1 MHFLQAVIIALN
13 SIWANK
19 LRSFLTLIGVAIGVL
34 TVVAVVAV
42 IDGMNSYV
50 AELFSAMGSSTFV
63 VDKFGIITDQDD
75 FFEAL
80 KRRDITVDDLEAL
93 QRSCDLC
100 DLIGGGTAPLDL
112 RVKHGNDYV
121 SGCIVKGTTS
131 NYIEVTDFNIDYGRS
146 FSPEDDER
154 NRAVAVI
161 GPDVAE
167 NLFPGLD
174 PLGRDIKIGG
184 YYFRIIGVGERRG
197 SFIGVNLDN
206 WAIIPLSA
214 YGKYFGSGE
223 TISIFAR
230 PREPKLLQ
238 QAQDQVR
245 LVLRARR
252 HLKYNDPDDFS
263 ILTSESYLSLYR
275 NLTSL
280 AFMVMIIISSI
291 ALVVAGIVIMNIML
305 VAVTERTREIGI
317 RKAMG
322 ARRRDILWQFLVES
336 ATIAF
341 CGGFFGIIVGHLMAQ
356 SLKAATSMPA
366 AVEPWSVLLAIL
378 VTSSAGIIFGIYPA
392 LKAARLDPIE
402 ALRYE

>member
-1 MHFLQAVIIALN
+1 MIALH

-19 LRSFLTLIGVAIGVL
+19 LRSFLTLLGVAIGVL

-42 IDGMNSYV
+42 IDGMNRYV
-50 AELFSAMGSSTFV
+50 AELFSSMGSSTFI
-63 VDKFGIITDQDD
+63 VDKFGVITSQDE
-75 FFEAL
+75 FFKAL
-80 KRRDITVDDLEAL
+80 KRKDLTADDLRAL
-93 QRSCDLC
+93 RKSCDLC
-100 DLIGGGTAPLDL
+100 DLIGGGTPPLDL
-112 RVKHGNDYV
+112 PVKYRNDYI
-121 SGCIVKGTTS
+121 SNCIVKGITS
-131 NYIEVTDFNIDYGRS
+131 NYVEITDLDLDYGRS

-154 NRAVAVI
+154 NRSVTVV

-174 PLGRDIKIGG
+174 PIGRDIKIGG

-197 SFIGVNLDN
+197 SFIGINQDN
-206 WAIIPLSA
+206 WAVIPLSA
-214 YGKYFGSGE
+214 YDKYFGAKE
-223 TISIFAR
+223 TITIFAR
-230 PREPKLLQ
+230 AKRPNLLQ

-263 ILTSESYLSLYR
+263 IMTSESYLSLYR
-275 NLTSL
+275 NLTSM
-280 AFMVMIIISSI
+280 AFLVMIIISSV

-322 ARRRDILWQFLVES
+322 AKRRDILWQFLVES
-336 ATIAF
+336 ATIAL
-341 CGGFFGIIVGHLMAQ
+341 CGGLIGIILGQLIAHSVS
-356 SLKAATSMPA
+356 SLTSLPATMKL
-366 AVEPWSVLLAIL
+366 WSVVLAIL
-378 VTSSAGIIFGIYPA
+378 VTSSAGIIFGLYPA

>member
-1 MHFLQAVIIALN
+1 MHFLQGVMIALH

-19 LRSFLTLIGVAIGVL
+19 LRSFLTLLGVAIGVL

-42 IDGMNSYV
+42 IDGMNRYV
-50 AELFSAMGSSTFV
+50 AELFSSMGSSTFI
-63 VDKFGIITDQDD
+63 VDKFGVITSQEE
-75 FFEAL
+75 FFKAL
-80 KRRDITVDDLEAL
+80 KRKDLTVDDLRAL
-93 QRSCDLC
+93 RKSCDRC
-100 DLIGGGTAPLDL
+100 DLIGGGTPPLDL
-112 RVKHGNDYV
+112 PVKYRNDYI
-121 SGCIVKGTTS
+121 SNCIVKGITS
-131 NYIEVTDFNIDYGRS
+131 NYVEITDLDLDYGRS

-154 NRAVAVI
+154 NRSVTVV

-174 PLGRDIKIGG
+174 PIGRDIKIGG

-197 SFIGVNLDN
+197 SFIGINQDN
-206 WAIIPLSA
+206 WAVIPLSA
-214 YGKYFGSGE
+214 YNKYFGAKE
-223 TISIFAR
+223 TITVFAR
-230 PREPKLLQ
+230 AKRPNLLQ

-245 LVLRARR
+245 LILRARR

-263 ILTSESYLSLYR
+263 IMTSESYLSLYR
-275 NLTSL
+275 NLTSM
-280 AFMVMIIISSI
+280 AFLVMIIISSV

-322 ARRRDILWQFLVES
+322 AKRRDILWQFLVES
-336 ATIAF
+336 ATIAL
-341 CGGFFGIIVGHLMAQ
+341 CGGLIGIILGQLIAHSVS
-356 SLKAATSMPA
+356 SLTSLPATMKL
-366 AVEPWSVLLAIL
+366 WSVLLAIL
-378 VTSSAGIIFGIYPA
+378 VTSSSGVIFGIYPA